1 MKNYAIILAA
11 GNGSRMKVDVPKCVH
26 QIIRKPMIQYVYES
40 IDDLLIN
47 KTLVVISENHLDT
60 FSSVLPSSVE
70 FVIQK
75 NQLGTGDAVYQSLS
89 YIKNLLGYTLIL
101 PGDMPLVNKDELNAF
116 IKYHKESKN
125 DVSVLTTIMD
135 DPTNYGRIIRKNGE
149 IIDIIEQEDLSDE
162 QKQIKE
168 VNTGI
173 YLVST
178 CVLVNLIESN
188 NLPDIV
194 SNAIKTNRKV
204 GTYVSNNPSYYIE

>member
-75 NQLGTGDAVYQSLS
+75 NQIGTGDAVYQSLS
-89 YIKNLLGYTLIL
+89 HIKNLLGYTLIL
-101 PGDMPLVNKDELNAF
+101 PGDMPLVNKDELNAL
-116 IKYHKESKN
+116 IK
-125 DVSVLTTIMD
+125 
-135 DPTNYGRIIRKNGE
+135 
-149 IIDIIEQEDLSDE
+149 
-162 QKQIKE
+162 
-168 VNTGI
+168 
-173 YLVST
+173 
-178 CVLVNLIESN
+178 
-188 NLPDIV
+188 
-194 SNAIKTNRKV
+194 
-204 GTYVSNNPSYYIE
+204 

>member
-70 FVIQK
+70 FVFQK

-89 YIKNLLGYTLIL
+89 HIKNLLGYTLIL

-149 IIDIIEQEDLSDE
+149 IIDIVEQEDLSDE

-173 YLVST
+173 YLV
-178 CVLVNLIESN
+178 
-188 NLPDIV
+188 
-194 SNAIKTNRKV
+194 
-204 GTYVSNNPSYYIE
+204 